1 VPVLTLSATRAMLCR
16 MTSIKDGWTANDIP
30 RQDGRVFVVTGAN
43 SGLGFSTARELARKG
58 ATVVMAV
65 RNEQKGRQA
74 LEKIKDEIPAAD
86 VQVRS
91 LDLADL
97 DSVRAFAA
105 ATPTVHVL
113 VNNAGVMMPPRSLT
127 KQGFELQFG
136 ANHLGH
142 FALTGL
148 LLPALR
154 RAGGHGTEARVVTV
168 SSGLHRGGSI
178 HFDDLDGA
186 KAYSPTGF
194 YSQSKFANVLFGL
207 ELDRRLRQAGEP
219 IRSLIAHPGYAATNL
234 QVNGPTGPM
243 KFVLRISNALVAQSA
258 DMGALDQLYAAT
270 DPGAESGEFIGPRR
284 MREQRGTPTVVQP
297 DPNATDPAL
306 ARRLWDLSEELTGV
320 HYDFAPS
327 ATSAK

>member
-1 VPVLTLSATRAMLCR
+1 MPVLTLSAMRAMLCR

-65 RNEQKGRQA
+65 RNEQKGREA
-74 LEKIKDEIPAAD
+74 LEKIKNEISAAD
-86 VQVRS
+86 VQLRS

-154 RAGGHGTEARVVTV
+154 RAGGHGTDARVVTV

-234 QVNGPTGPM
+234 QSSGPTGPM
-243 KFVLRISNALVAQSA
+243 KFLMRISNALVAQSA

-306 ARRLWDLSEELTGV
+306 ARRLWELSEELTGV

>member
-1 VPVLTLSATRAMLCR
+1 MRAMLCR
-16 MTSIKDGWTANDIP
+16 MTSIKDGWTANDVP

-74 LEKIKDEIPAAD
+74 LKKIKEEIPAAD
-86 VQVRS
+86 LQLRS

-154 RAGGHGTEARVVTV
+154 RAGAHATDARVVTV

-186 KAYSPTGF
+186 KDYSPTGF

-243 KFVLRISNALVAQSA
+243 KFLLRISNALIAQSA

>member
-1 VPVLTLSATRAMLCR
+1 MLCR

-74 LEKIKDEIPAAD
+74 LQKIKDEIPAAD
-86 VQVRS
+86 VQVRP

-105 ATPTVHVL
+105 ATPAVHGL

-154 RAGGHGTEARVVTV
+154 RAGGHGTDARVVTV

-243 KFVLRISNALVAQSA
+243 KFLLRISNALVAQSA

-306 ARRLWDLSEELTGV
+306 ARRLWELSEELTGV